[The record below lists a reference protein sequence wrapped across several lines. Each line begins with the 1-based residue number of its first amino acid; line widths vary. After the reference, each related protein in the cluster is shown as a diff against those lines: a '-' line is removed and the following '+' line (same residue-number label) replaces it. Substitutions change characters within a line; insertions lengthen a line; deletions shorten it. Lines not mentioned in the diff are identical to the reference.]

1 MHPNVLT
8 ARTVKLQFSE
18 TWVWM
23 SQLFNQKSHVYVVLL
38 FNIYQKPSSSSVQTF
53 AICEVVPVSAMQC
66 HTSAISVSMMV

>member
-38 FNIYQKPSSSSVQTF
+38 FNI
-53 AICEVVPVSAMQC
+53 
-66 HTSAISVSMMV
+66 